1 MGSYPTLPAVKLP
14 RYEGGSARARWSIL
28 VRLFPHENRK
38 GGRKPRGDGMAEV
51 IEKIKPVTEEI
62 ETFDLADFEYK
73 VRTRPLDFEV
83 YGLKSDPVVVDKETG
98 AIYHY

>member
-1 MGSYPTLPAVKLP
+1 
-14 RYEGGSARARWSIL
+14 
-28 VRLFPHENRK
+28 
-38 GGRKPRGDGMAEV
+38 MAEV